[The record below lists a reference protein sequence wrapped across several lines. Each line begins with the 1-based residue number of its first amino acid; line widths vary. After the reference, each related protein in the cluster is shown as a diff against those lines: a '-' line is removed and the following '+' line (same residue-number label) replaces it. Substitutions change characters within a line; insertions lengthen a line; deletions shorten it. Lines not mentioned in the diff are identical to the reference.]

1 MRPFLTIIFL
11 SFWLTI
17 SAQKYSN
24 VIKDTAITNFMTWL
38 IKSDTSFK
46 AVRHI
51 DNDILKLHSDNFIY
65 SDSSTLKN
73 YQFAQ
78 NIFNKKLSLT
88 QYFNQEDAKYFVQ
101 QINKQRKAKWNLK
114 IKGIKLFDTI
124 RLVNNRVDK
133 VLYSY
138 SLPLFSVNRK
148 YVILIEAFY
157 CGLVC
162 GGGGYNLYERQHD
175 NSWKRLKQFNH
186 WDE

>member
-1 MRPFLTIIFL
+1 
-11 SFWLTI
+11 
-17 SAQKYSN
+17 
-24 VIKDTAITNFMTWL
+24 MTWL

-186 WDE
+186 